1 MINIKKLIDLVK
13 APIFLLI
20 VNKKE
25 ISLINGTKK
34 DITQEYQ
41 NKSQQIKRK
50 FYPKKHS
57 NFNHIIIKQKK
68 KIRFQKISKKIIF
81 SSIFKSFL
89 YSFSL

>member
-41 NKSQQIKRK
+41 NKSEQIKRK
-50 FYPKKHS
+50 FYPKKAPE
-57 NFNHIIIKQKK
+57 
-68 KIRFQKISKKIIF
+68 FQS
-81 SSIFKSFL
+81 
-89 YSFSL
+89 YHN

>member
-50 FYPKKHS
+50 FYPRKHP
-57 NFNHIIIKQKK
+57 NLNHLLIMQKK
-68 KIRFQKISKKIIF
+68 TNKISKNF
-81 SSIFKSFL
+81 
-89 YSFSL
+89 